1 MPVAKAVRTMARMM
15 FGGSARHVE
24 RMLDAA
30 GATEAQRTQIRQI
43 MTTAAPSMKQLRE
56 QGRVLRERTQQV
68 MTAPVIDANAAEQ
81 LRLQMVTHHDAVL
94 KQRLAVMLDVAQQL
108 SPEQRAKIG
117 ETDGSA
123 QAAHAAAAR
132 APATGDRRREIELLT
147 AVRSLRPA
155 TAAAARPGRSL
166 LFFPGRNRKGLPDD
180 CFPCADDRRRC
191 PPVDNGR
198 RLSAPFGF
206 RGRRGAIAGGRPRA
220 DRRCEL

>member
-1 MPVAKAVRTMARMM
+1 MSDLRTPSLFGAALRPLRSLTGGALIACAAALAAQPALAQSGATPPHADQQSHRQHKHHGHARGEGGAHHGAMT

-117 ETDGSA
+117 ELMA
-123 QAAHAAAAR
+123 QRKLRMQQRHER
-132 APATGDRRREIELLT
+132 QQPATD
-147 AVRSLRPA
+147 
-155 TAAAARPGRSL
+155 AAKS
-166 LFFPGRNRKGLPDD
+166 N
-180 CFPCADDRRRC
+180 
-191 PPVDNGR
+191 
-198 RLSAPFGF
+198 S
-206 RGRRGAIAGGRPRA
+206 
-220 DRRCEL
+220 